1 MGNDSTQLCPL
12 SCMAPEEWLSHDNNP
27 YPGLVGNK
35 KYIHFLPKFLSVYL
49 SANFFSLKF
58 WSCVT
63 FCLGNKTKQKKE
75 QKVLTLYFD
84 NIFFLLAKWG
94 EMCDCID
101 LTGKE
106 QLGRQALISWDR
118 CIEDP
123 YQHWHFIECLGWLNH
138 FWETNVFVALKYKKK
153 TQAYIVLIC
162 FVL

>member
-63 FCLGNKTKQKKE
+63 FCLGNKTKQKK
-75 QKVLTLYFD
+75 KSKKYWLCILI
-84 NIFFLLAKWG
+84 IFFSVSKVG
-94 EMCDCID
+94 
-101 LTGKE
+101 GNV
-106 QLGRQALISWDR
+106 
-118 CIEDP
+118 
-123 YQHWHFIECLGWLNH
+123 WLYWSDWERAA
-138 FWETNVFVALKYKKK
+138 WETSSDLLRQVYRGSIPALAFHRMSRLVKPLSRN
-153 TQAYIVLIC
+153 QCIC
-162 FVL
+162 HLKI